1 MSTRWSLPTP
11 KAGARHPTGSRALP
25 ARSARS
31 SRSDSS
37 RSPQLIC
44 AGSRGRIWPQEV
56 TFRPQSPDQSWSR
69 QPPGSAQG
77 SLRWSARSEKL
88 GRVRIGAMNFW
99 RREYFWP
106 LVLIVVGLYFLLSN
120 LQLLSWLHA
129 DVVWP
134 LLLIA
139 LGVWLI
145 VRRARP

>member
-1 MSTRWSLPTP
+1 
-11 KAGARHPTGSRALP
+11 
-25 ARSARS
+25 
-31 SRSDSS
+31 
-37 RSPQLIC
+37 
-44 AGSRGRIWPQEV
+44 
-56 TFRPQSPDQSWSR
+56 
-69 QPPGSAQG
+69 
-77 SLRWSARSEKL
+77 
-88 GRVRIGAMNFW
+88 MNFW

>member
-1 MSTRWSLPTP
+1 MRWSP
-11 KAGARHPTGSRALP
+11 
-25 ARSARS
+25 
-31 SRSDSS
+31 
-37 RSPQLIC
+37 
-44 AGSRGRIWPQEV
+44 
-56 TFRPQSPDQSWSR
+56 
-69 QPPGSAQG
+69 
-77 SLRWSARSEKL
+77 RSEKL